1 MKKADVRVGAVYCAK
16 VSGRLVAVKLTGE
29 SRFGGWDAVN
39 RKTGRIVRIKSAA
52 KLRYEVVPKP
62 CETVDGAQCATTLQ

>member
-1 MKKADVRVGAVYCAK
+1 MKKSEVRVGATYCAK

-29 SRFGGWDAVN
+29 SCYGGWDAIN
-39 RKTGRIVRIKSAA
+39 RKTGRAVRIKSAA

-62 CETVDGAQCATTLQ
+62 CKAEDGAQCATTLQ